1 MGTLDIETYINYR
14 YYNNPFLDIN
24 GDRFPNYSELLDNV
38 TNPNMYFRYICFKYT
53 VNPKTIVN
61 YGLCMIQFINN
72 NFRMDEETYIIGEH
86 FEELYGNYIIKYKI
100 ITFDNVLE
108 TSWLS
113 FQGVTPININ
123 FSENYFFDGALTGEP
138 FISDDK
144 TEYRQSA
151 SNRIFVIPSG
161 IEKVGFDMYIRV
173 GIPKNDIAGFQ
184 YISTCFNRV

>member
-1 MGTLDIETYINYR
+1 
-14 YYNNPFLDIN
+14 
-24 GDRFPNYSELLDNV
+24 
-38 TNPNMYFRYICFKYT
+38 
-53 VNPKTIVN
+53 
-61 YGLCMIQFINN
+61 
-72 NFRMDEETYIIGEH
+72 MDEKTYIIGEH

-100 ITFDNVLE
+100 ITFDNLLE

-113 FQGVTPININ
+113 LQGVTPININ
-123 FSENYFFDGALTGEP
+123 FTENYFFDGALTGEP

-184 YISTCFNRV
+184 YISTCFNRVLWQFLQMIR